1 VSIARVTRP
10 AADATQEQARAYYR
24 EVTAALEKA
33 GVGHGEEFVVCP
45 VSVLQGKLY
54 NTGDDPAADALG
66 AFSGNAPDTSRKAAL
81 DNYPRSGSQRLMVL
95 EKVMATGLRGLT
107 RDDISVITELPPNV
121 ATPRV
126 KELVEGGW
134 LDETDRTRKTRSGSE
149 ATVLIAS
156 QKALQERSG
165 DVPNTA

>member
-1 VSIARVTRP
+1 MSIGRVKRP
-10 AADATQEQARAYYR
+10 AADADRADIHAYY
-24 EVTAALEKA
+24 EAMKAALDKA
-33 GVGHGEEFVVCP
+33 EVSYGEEFVVCP
-45 VSVLQGKLY
+45 VSALQTSIYDVDKP
-54 NTGDDPAADALG
+54 GDDSLG
-66 AFSGNAPDTSRKAAL
+66 AFSGSAPDTSRKAAI
-81 DNYPRSGSQRLMVL
+81 DNYPRSGSQRLLVL

-107 RDDISVITELPPNV
+107 RDDISVITGLPPNV

-134 LDETDRTRKTRSGSE
+134 LDETDRTRKTRSGSD